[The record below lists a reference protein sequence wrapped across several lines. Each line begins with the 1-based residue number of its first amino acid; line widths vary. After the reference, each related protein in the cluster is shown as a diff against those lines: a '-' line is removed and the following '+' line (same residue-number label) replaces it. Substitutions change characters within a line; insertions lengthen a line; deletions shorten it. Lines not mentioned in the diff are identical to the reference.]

1 MKNHIVKLILGLFAT
16 AIIAAPTLS
25 RAQDNGT
32 NPPAAP
38 GQTEQAKPKKH
49 EGLVF
54 RGTVGAVDTTAMT
67 LTVGKRTF
75 DVTSETKITK
85 NGQPA
90 ILSDIAV
97 GDKVGGAYKKTD
109 DGKLVATT
117 LHDGKKPVEEP
128 KP

>member
-1 MKNHIVKLILGLFAT
+1 MKKQIIKLTLSLFAT
-16 AIIAAPTLS
+16 AIIAAPLLS

-32 NPPAAP
+32 NPPATP
-38 GQTEQAKPKKH
+38 GQTEPTKPKKH
-49 EGLVF
+49 ESNVF
-54 RGTVGAVDTTAMT
+54 NGKVVAIDAKAMT

-85 NGQPA
+85 DGKPA
-90 ILSDIAV
+90 ILSDITV

-109 DGKLVATT
+109 DGKLAATT
-117 LHDGKKPVEEP
+117 INDGKKPGEAP